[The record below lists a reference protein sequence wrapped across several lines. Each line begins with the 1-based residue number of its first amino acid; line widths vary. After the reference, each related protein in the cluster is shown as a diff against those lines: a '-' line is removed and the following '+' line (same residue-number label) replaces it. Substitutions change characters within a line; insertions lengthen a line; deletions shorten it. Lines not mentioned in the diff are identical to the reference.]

1 VSQARRVL
9 AALMHAA
16 ALGGASMRDV
26 LGWVADP
33 GSGEQD
39 ILLYLRLSPEPSAVQ
54 DARQFLDTNDRTR
67 SSITTT
73 IMPALAW
80 LADPG
85 AWAATQ
91 PVADRSRIQLDI
103 AQLVELRGAVFL
115 IGAEEAQTAPLVTA
129 LTGYI
134 AREAR
139 RLAGL
144 SPAGRLDPGL
154 TLVLDEAALICPV
167 PLPQWTSD
175 MGGRSISI
183 HIGAQSFQ
191 QLIDRFGQAAA
202 NAILTNAGTVLVYGG
217 TRSKDDLA
225 LYSMLGGERH
235 EVQTSWDANGRVTSS
250 TTRLVPVI
258 SAGMIAQ
265 LKTGRVL
272 IHKRGMFPMIGRVQM
287 AWTRT
292 DVKWAKRTQRWAER
306 ADAFV
311 ARAAYTRGA
320 VALLVAEAAAS
331 VRPRWARL
339 RERVSGWALHRFVR
353 LGWRI
358 ERRHSERR
366 ARRLVDA
373 AQRRGRERDL

>member
-1 VSQARRVL
+1 LGWLSDPRAWEVTQPTADGRRVQFDI
-9 AALMHAA
+9 
-16 ALGGASMRDV
+16 RV
-26 LGWVADP
+26 L
-33 GSGEQD
+33 
-39 ILLYLRLSPEPSAVQ
+39 L
-54 DARQFLDTNDRTR
+54 
-67 SSITTT
+67 
-73 IMPALAW
+73 
-80 LADPG
+80 
-85 AWAATQ
+85 
-91 PVADRSRIQLDI
+91 
-103 AQLVELRGAVFL
+103 ELRGAVFL
-115 IGAEEAQTAPLVTA
+115 LGGEEAQSAPLVTA

-191 QLIDRFGQAAA
+191 QLVDRFGQAAA

-292 DVKWAKRTQRWAER
+292 DVRWAKRAQRWADR

-311 ARAAYTRGA
+311 ARAARTRRA
-320 VALLVAEAAAS
+320 VALLLAEFAAW
-331 VRPRWARL
+331 VQPRWARA
-339 RERVSGWALHRFVR
+339 RERVSGWALQRFVR
-353 LGWRI
+353 LGRRI
-358 ERRHSERR
+358 EQRHTERR

-373 AQRRGRERDL
+373 AQRRGQERDL